1 MELAM
6 KEFDHLQQ
14 KIDTVLTQYKTL
26 NQDHLRLVKQY
37 EQVLKEKEKLEQKN
51 RQLQLRID
59 DLVLQ
64 STCNTLTDE
73 QKAGLKIQLA
83 AIIER
88 IDQNLKML

>member
-1 MELAM
+1 M

-37 EQVLKEKEKLEQKN
+37 EQVLKVKAKLEQKN